1 MNDMVVII
9 DYEMGNVSSIKNML
23 KKMGVACKISRDAD
37 DIDKATKLVLPGV
50 GSFDKGMESLEKLGL
65 VRLLDKAVLEDK
77 KPILGICLGM
87 QMLCLSSEEGQKN
100 GLGYIP
106 LKVKKFIIPINS
118 SFKIPHMG
126 WRNVLGEQNNPIT
139 QFNKEEF
146 RFYFVHSFYVPLS
159 TKYTILSSDYI
170 VKFSA
175 AIQDE
180 NVYGVQFNPEK
191 SHKYGMK
198 LLRNFIEVAV

>member
-1 MNDMVVII
+1 
-9 DYEMGNVSSIKNML
+9 
-23 KKMGVACKISRDAD
+23 
-37 DIDKATKLVLPGV
+37 
-50 GSFDKGMESLEKLGL
+50 
-65 VRLLDKAVLEDK
+65 
-77 KPILGICLGM
+77 
-87 QMLCLSSEEGQKN
+87 
-100 GLGYIP
+100 
-106 LKVKKFIIPINS
+106 
-118 SFKIPHMG
+118 MG

-180 NVYGVQFNPEK
+180 NVYGVQFHPEK